1 MTSEKAAAAHSY
13 RLATYVGADGEPRA
27 GLVIDDRVIDAATA
41 LERNGAARSG
51 SQSNVLGLLCAWDEM
66 HPRFKA
72 VARDVRARGASYGHG
87 ASYVRGDS
95 YESRPL
101 SGVTLLAPIL
111 FPGTIFCA
119 GANYRDHVEEM
130 SKALNLPP
138 EPDPHEL
145 GLKPWHFIKASAPC
159 IRGPG
164 AKITLPTYSSRV
176 DWEAEIAVV
185 IGRECRNVAL
195 DQALDY
201 VAGVTVVNDLSAR
214 DHLRRKHVATDSPF
228 HFDWVSQ
235 KCFDGALPMG
245 PWICPMEEIEDL
257 SKLAIKLWVN
267 EDLMQDS
274 SSSHLIFSV
283 AEQIAH
289 LSTRLTLRPG
299 DVIATGTP
307 AGCGAARG
315 RFLKAGDRV
324 RVWVETVGEITST
337 FA

>member
-1 MTSEKAAAAHSY
+1 VTSEKAAAAHSY
-13 RLATYVGADGEPRA
+13 RLATYAGADGEPRA
-27 GLVIDDRVIDAATA
+27 GLVIDDRVIDVATA
-41 LERNGAARSG
+41 LERNGVARSG
-51 SQSNVLGLLCAWDEM
+51 STSNVLGLLSVWDEV
-66 HPRFKA
+66 HPRFK
-72 VARDVRARGASYGHG
+72 VIARDARAHG
-87 ASYVRGDS
+87 ASYETRS
-95 YESRPL
+95 L
-101 SGVTLLAPIL
+101 SSVTLLAPIL

-130 SKALNLPP
+130 SKALNLPK
-138 EPDPHEL
+138 EPDPHAL
-145 GLKPWHFIKASAPC
+145 GLNPWHFIKASAAC
-159 IRGPG
+159 VRGCG
-164 AKITLPTYSSRV
+164 AEIALPAYSSRV

-185 IGRECRNVAL
+185 IGRECRNVTVEHAL
-195 DQALDY
+195 EY
-201 VAGVTVVNDLSAR
+201 VAGATVVNDLSAR
-214 DHLRRKHVATDSPF
+214 DHLRRKNVATDSPF

-245 PWICPMEEIEDL
+245 PWICPLEEIPDL
-257 SKLAIKLWVN
+257 GKLAIKLWVN

-315 RFLKAGDRV
+315 RFLRAGDRV
-324 RVWVETVGEITST
+324 RVWVETVGEITNT
-337 FA
+337 FV

>member
-1 MTSEKAAAAHSY
+1 MTSEKAAAHSY
-13 RLATYVGADGEPRA
+13 RLATYAVADGEPRA

-41 LERNGAARSG
+41 LEREGAARLG
-51 SQSNVLGLLCAWDEM
+51 STPTILGLLAVWDEV
-66 HPRFKA
+66 HPRFKSI
-72 VARDVRARGASYGHG
+72 ARGARAHG
-87 ASYVRGDS
+87 ASYETRA
-95 YESRPL
+95 L
-101 SGVTLLAPIL
+101 SSVTLLAPIL

-130 SKALNLPP
+130 SKALNLPE
-138 EPDPHEL
+138 EPDPHAL
-145 GLKPWHFIKASAPC
+145 GLNPWHFIKASAPC
-159 IRGPG
+159 VRGTG
-164 AKITLPTYSSRV
+164 TKIALPAYSSRV

-185 IGRECRNVAL
+185 IGKECRNVSVAH
-195 DQALDY
+195 ALDY
-201 VAGVTVVNDLSAR
+201 VAGATVVNDLSAR
-214 DHLRRKHVATDSPF
+214 DHLRRKNVATDSPF

-245 PWICPMEEIEDL
+245 PWICPLEEIADL
-257 SKLAIKLWVN
+257 GKLAIKLWVN

-324 RVWVETVGEITST
+324 RVWVETVGEISNT
-337 FA
+337 FT